1 MFLGEAKVRQ
11 VIGEQDSKLKQKFLA
26 WKLSLFR
33 KSPLIS
39 SEVVGTTE
47 VYLPFLSKLILIM
60 LSLMIWIASLQNTAL
75 EFVPHRIL
83 CYIEEFMILP
93 QNFTYFELVTVS
105 VPLAL
110 ALGYCQ
116 SPGASIFKSWL
127 HLVNIFTWLALFGH
141 RVLEWDVYKCELA
154 TLCLLITFCSCFL
167 STPSKKEE
175 RIEKKRDKRR
185 KLYQQFDKIDEN
197 EFSEHEEE
205 IEVSNLSTPAATPI
219 STPLPPSTP
228 ISTPMPPPS
237 PAPTTSALNTS
248 KDVYLQDHEI
258 FHDNNQC
265 DISTLQI
272 NAEKVTKNHLPPLM
286 QSRPQSPF
294 SIKNYNNSNKNSS
307 MFVKPARFVYNER
320 KRVAQS
326 SWVAGGYWQTN
337 DNLSRS
343 SSQSS
348 GIGSLS
354 SAQGLHGLNSLHH
367 QSQIVSSLPNSRVN
381 STCGEI
387 PENLSIF
394 SEPAYK
400 HGYNSFSM
408 MNSTLRPTDKSAH
421 FRSTSQLG
429 DEDDRDSLNSSFGR
443 MSQEAF
449 SKLRPKAESSPIEVK
464 KEPVDKVQDV
474 SFLERKITIDI
485 SMYSLL
491 LFLSVGCNL
500 SLIVYLFYNYVWH

>member
-1 MFLGEAKVRQ
+1 
-11 VIGEQDSKLKQKFLA
+11 
-26 WKLSLFR
+26 
-33 KSPLIS
+33 
-39 SEVVGTTE
+39 
-47 VYLPFLSKLILIM
+47 M
-60 LSLMIWIASLQNTAL
+60 LSIMIWIASLQNTAL
-75 EFVPHRIL
+75 EFVPTRLL
-83 CYIEEFMILP
+83 CYLEQFVILP

-116 SPGASIFKSWL
+116 SPGASIFKSPL
-127 HLVNIFTWLALFGH
+127 HLVNIVTWLALFGH
-141 RVLEWDVYKCELA
+141 RVLEWNVYKCELA
-154 TLCLLITFCSCFL
+154 TVCLLITFGSCFL
-167 STPSKKEE
+167 STSSLKKEE

-197 EFSEHEEE
+197 NEEFSEHENETEE
-205 IEVSNLSTPAATPI
+205 KIEVSNLSTPTA
-219 STPLPPSTP
+219 TP

-237 PAPTTSALNTS
+237 PALNTS
-248 KDVYLQDHEI
+248 VKDVYLQDHEI

-272 NAEKVTKNHLPPLM
+272 NANGKVSKNHLPPLM

-354 SAQGLHGLNSLHH
+354 SAHGLQGLHGLQN

-387 PENLSIF
+387 PGENLSIF

-400 HGYNSFSM
+400 HGYNSFSV
-408 MNSTLRPTDKSAH
+408 MNSTLRPADKSCH
-421 FRSTSQLG
+421 FRSRSQLG
-429 DEDDRDSLNSSFGR
+429 DHEDDRDSLNSSFGR
-443 MSQEAF
+443 LSQEAF

-464 KEPVDKVQDV
+464 KEALDKVQDV

-491 LFLSVGCNL
+491 LFLSVGCNM
-500 SLIVYLFYNYVWH
+500 SLIVYLFVNYVWH